1 MPPVKKRKKKS
12 KIYFGLPVQEAI
24 VEYNHSDD
32 IEFKHQIYTD
42 TIHPA
47 FMKLAENII
56 NTFKFSYFDYG
67 FRDLQEEVVS
77 NLLINMHKFDETRG
91 TKAFSYF
98 SIIAKNYL
106 ILNNNA
112 NYKKL
117 KTHDQ
122 LTVLNGKAENDDN
135 LNPSPTNDI
144 FNKTIDYFDK
154 KLEELFPS
162 ENDRHVAESILYLC
176 KNKDSIDNYNKK
188 ALYIMI
194 REMTDV
200 KTSKITQVS
209 NVLRSI
215 YPKIQRE
222 VLNKGHIEDLMSTTG
237 SIG

>member
-1 MPPVKKRKKKS
+1 
-12 KIYFGLPVQEAI
+12 
-24 VEYNHSDD
+24 
-32 IEFKHQIYTD
+32 
-42 TIHPA
+42 
-47 FMKLAENII
+47 LAENII

-122 LTVLNGKAENDDN
+122 LTVLNGRAENDDN
-135 LNPSPTNDI
+135 LNPSPINDI

>member
-1 MPPVKKRKKKS
+1 MKTKRKKKS

-135 LNPSPTNDI
+135 LNPSPTKDI

-154 KLEELFPS
+154 KLEELFPA

>member
-32 IEFKHQIYTD
+32 IKFKHQIYTD

-77 NLLINMHKFDETRG
+77 NLVLNMHKFDETRG
-91 TKAFSYF
+91 SKAFSYF
-98 SIIAKNYL
+98 SIVAKNYL

-112 NYKKL
+112 NYKKM
-117 KTHDQ
+117 KSHDDI
-122 LTVLNGKAENDDN
+122 TVLNGQGTIDSGI
-135 LNPSPTNDI
+135 NPSISKEI
-144 FNKTIDYFDK
+144 FEKTVDYLYDR
-154 KLEELFPS
+154 LDVLFPK
-162 ENDRHVAESILYLC
+162 DRDKHVAESILYLC
-176 KNKDSIDNYNKK
+176 KNKDQIDNFNKK

-200 KTSKITQVS
+200 QTSKITQIS
-209 NVLRSI
+209 NVFRRI
-215 YPKIQRE
+215 YPRIQE
-222 VLNKGHIEDLMSTTG
+222 EILTKGDISNLAITG
-237 SIG
+237 SI